1 METLMGDLNVLS
13 NDLRDKSVLQFWPS
27 VIHASVLELET
38 RAIRRFWKIS
48 QSCGEPL
55 LVSSPG

>member
-27 VIHASVLELET
+27 VIHVSVLELET
-38 RAIRRFWKIS
+38 KAIRGFWKIMWR
-48 QSCGEPL
+48 QPL